1 MSEPNANAKNHQDS
15 AKGTTKT
22 YTTGFLLS
30 LTLTLV
36 AYIPVSRH
44 VSSHH
49 ATFSDTFLLI
59 WVGVLAV
66 VQLFT
71 QLIFFLHLGQESKPR
86 WNITVA
92 SFAALIVLILVLGSI
107 WIMNNLDYHHPQE
120 MSPIQTNTDIIHDEG
135 IHN

>member
-1 MSEPNANAKNHQDS
+1 MSTPSKNTENYQDS

-22 YTTGFLLS
+22 YITGFLLS
-30 LTLTLV
+30 LALTLV

-49 ATFSDTFLLI
+49 ATFSDSFLLI

-66 VQLFT
+66 IQLFI
-71 QLIFFLHLGQESKPR
+71 QLIFFLHLGKESKPR
-86 WNITVA
+86 WNLTVA

-107 WIMNNLDYHHPQE
+107 WIMNNLDYHHPHE
-120 MSPIQTNTDIIHDEG
+120 MSPSQTNTYIIHDEG

>member
-1 MSEPNANAKNHQDS
+1 MSVQSTEKHQDS
-15 AKGTTKT
+15 AKGTAKT
-22 YTTGFLLS
+22 YVTGFLLS
-30 LTLTLV
+30 LALTLV

-59 WVGVLAV
+59 WVGALAII
-66 VQLFT
+66 QLFV
-71 QLIFFLHLGQESKPR
+71 QLIFFLHLGHESKPR
-86 WNITVA
+86 WNLTVA

-107 WIMNNLDYHHPQE
+107 WIMNNLDYHHPHVIPP
-120 MSPIQTNTDIIHDEG
+120 SQTNTYIIHDEG